1 MTVPSVYPLR
11 GVFSE
16 QGTQLSPTQLVVSIR
31 QTNFL
36 MPDCRSDKRGI
47 SILEM
52 RKRAFLR
59 NNLPDCKIS
68 RVKKDSFK
76 SQNP

>member
-16 QGTQLSPTQLVVSIR
+16 QGMQLSPTQLVVSIR
-31 QTNFL
+31 QTNFQ

-47 SILEM
+47 SILE
-52 RKRAFLR
+52 KA
-59 NNLPDCKIS
+59 KKGIS
-68 RVKKDSFK
+68 EKQSAGL
-76 SQNP
+76 